1 HGTVVTG
8 TVHDGRLQ
16 LDDPALDLR
25 LMPGG
30 QKLRVRSI
38 HAQNQ
43 PSQTASAGQRCALN
57 LAGVDTQDIQRGD
70 WVADARCFVPSR
82 NVDVQLQLLPDA
94 IELRT
99 WTPVHIH
106 LGASHYVAHAV

>member
-1 HGTVVTG
+1 GIRDFHVTGVQTCALPIYGTVVTG
-8 TVHDGRLQ
+8 TVHDGCLQ

-38 HAQNQ
+38 HTQNQ

-57 LAGVDTQDIQRGD
+57 LAGVDTQHIQRSEERRVGKESGTE
-70 WVADARCFVPSR
+70 R
-82 NVDVQLQLLPDA
+82 
-94 IELRT
+94 
-99 WTPVHIH
+99 WTQ
-106 LGASHYVAHAV
+106 